1 MRIEISVSV
10 HNPQSKIRNCMVD
23 IPFWNRE
30 VETAERSRLQEL
42 QLQRLKTIIGWALK
56 TPFYK
61 RRLSQAGIRSPEEV
75 RSLQDLHRVPF
86 TTKDDLRQ
94 NFPRGL
100 LAVEMREVIR
110 IHSSSGTTGIP
121 TVIYFTRDDVD
132 NWTDLLAR
140 SIVGTGAVPDDIFQ
154 NMMTYGMFTGGL
166 GLHYGAERVGMTV
179 IPIGGGNTKR
189 QIQTMRDFQTTVV
202 HVTPSY
208 LLHMHT
214 KLGEDGIGRKDLAL
228 RKAFIGAEPHSENT
242 RRKLQDLLQIDAYNS
257 YGLSELNGPGV
268 AFECVCKKDMH
279 LWEDAYIAEIIDPKT
294 GEVLRDGQEGELVL
308 TNLVRRAMPILR
320 YRTRDLAFLHPEGCD
335 CGRTHRRL
343 SRILGRT
350 DDMLIINGVNVF
362 PSQIEEKIMKIP
374 EVATNY
380 QIHVDKKGALDR
392 LTVKVEIY
400 PKLFLG
406 DVAKLEMLRDK
417 IKQELQAS
425 IVIAPGIELHEPGS
439 LPVFEGKAKRVVDE
453 RPKD

>member
-1 MRIEISVSV
+1 
-10 HNPQSKIRNCMVD
+10 MVD
-23 IPFWNRE
+23 TPFWNHE
-30 VETAERSRLQEL
+30 IETLERSRLEEL
-42 QLQRLKTIIGWALK
+42 QLQRLKTTIGWALK
-56 TPFYK
+56 TPFYS
-61 RRLSQAGIRSPEEV
+61 RRLGQAGIHSPEDLH
-75 RSLQDLHRVPF
+75 SLQDLRRIPF
-86 TTKDDLRQ
+86 TTKDDLRD

-100 LAVEMREVIR
+100 LAVEMRDVVR

-121 TVIYFTRDDVD
+121 TVIYFTQDDID

-140 SIVGTGAVPDDIFQ
+140 SIVGTGATADDVFQ
-154 NMMTYGMFTGGL
+154 NIMTYGMFTGGL

-189 QIQTMRDFQTTVV
+189 QIQTMKDFCTTVL
-202 HVTPSY
+202 HITPSY
-208 LLHMHT
+208 LLHIHS
-214 KLGEDGIGRKDLAL
+214 KLGEDGINRDDLAL

-242 RRKLQDLLQIDAYNS
+242 RRKLQDLLHIDAYNS

-279 LWEDAYIAEIIDPKT
+279 VWEDAYIAEIIAPDT
-294 GEVLRDGQEGELVL
+294 GEILGEGREGELVL
-308 TNLVRRAMPILR
+308 TNLVRRATPMLR
-320 YRTRDLAFLHPEGCD
+320 YRTRDLAFLHPQGCD

-380 QIHVDKKGALDR
+380 QIHVDKNGALDR

-406 DVAKLEMLRDK
+406 EVAKLEALRHK
-417 IKQELQAS
+417 IQEELRAS
-425 IVIAPGIELHEPGS
+425 IVITPGVELHEPGA

>member
-1 MRIEISVSV
+1 M
-10 HNPQSKIRNCMVD
+10 D
-23 IPFWNRE
+23 IPFWNKE
-30 VETAERSRLQEL
+30 IETAERSRLEQI
-42 QLQRLKTIIGWALK
+42 QLERLKVTVGWALK
-56 TPFYK
+56 TALYRK
-61 RRLSQAGIRSPEEV
+61 RLNQAGINSPDDIK
-75 RSLQDLHRVPF
+75 SLGDLRRIPF
-86 TTKDDLRQ
+86 TTKDDLRVS
-94 NFPRGL
+94 FPKGH
-100 LAVEMREVIR
+100 LAVDMVDVLR

-121 TVIYFTRDDVD
+121 TVIYYSREDVD

-140 SIVGTGAVPDDIFQ
+140 SIVGAGGTRADVFQ
-154 NMMTYGMFTGGL
+154 NMMTYGFFTGGL

-179 IPIGGGNTKR
+179 IPISGGNTKR
-189 QIQTMRDFQTTVV
+189 QIQTMRDFRSTVL

-208 LLHMHT
+208 LLHIHS
-214 KLGEDGIGRKDLAL
+214 KLGDEGVCLEDLAL

-242 RRKLQDLLQIDAYNS
+242 RRKLQDLLRIEAFNS

-268 AFECVCKKDMH
+268 AFECVCRKDMH
-279 LWEDAYIAEIIDPKT
+279 VWEDGYIAEIIDPKT
-294 GEVLRDGQEGELVL
+294 GEVLKDGQEGELVL
-308 TNLVRRAMPILR
+308 TNIVRRATPILR
-320 YRTRDLAFLHPEGCD
+320 YRTRDLAFLHPQGCD

-380 QIHVDKKGALDR
+380 LIHVDKKGALDR

-406 DVAKLEMLRDK
+406 EVSKLESLKHKIVEELR
-417 IKQELQAS
+417 AS
-425 IVIAPGIELHEPGS
+425 ITISPAVELHEPGS
-439 LPVFEGKAKRVVDE
+439 LPVSEGKAKRVVDE

>member
-1 MRIEISVSV
+1 MAE
-10 HNPQSKIRNCMVD
+10 
-23 IPFWNRE
+23 IPFWNKE
-30 VETAERSRLQEL
+30 IETAERSRLEQI
-42 QLQRLKTIIGWALK
+42 QLARLRITVGWALK
-56 TPFYK
+56 TPFYRK
-61 RRLSQAGIRSPEEV
+61 RLNQAGIHSPEDI
-75 RSLQDLHRVPF
+75 RGLPDLQRIPY
-86 TTKDDLRQ
+86 TTKDDLRL

-100 LAVEMREVIR
+100 LAVEMKEVLR

-121 TVIYFTRDDVD
+121 TVIYYTRDDVE

-140 SIVGTGAVPDDIFQ
+140 SITATGAAPGDVFQ

-189 QIQTMRDFQTTVV
+189 QIQTMKDFQSTVV

-208 LLHMHT
+208 LLHIHS
-214 KLGEDGIGRKDLAL
+214 KLGEDGIDRKDLAL

-242 RRKLQDLLQIDAYNS
+242 RRKLEELLHIDAYNS

-279 LWEDAYIAEIIDPKT
+279 VWEDAYIAEVINPKT
-294 GEVLRDGQEGELVL
+294 GEVLKDGQEGELVL
-308 TNLVRRAMPILR
+308 TNLVRRATPMLR
-320 YRTRDLAFLHPEGCD
+320 YRTRDLAFLHPQGCD

-380 QIHVDKKGALDR
+380 QIYVDKKGALDR

-406 DVAKLEMLRDK
+406 EVAKLEALKQKIVDELR
-417 IKQELQAS
+417 AS
-425 IVIAPGIELHEPGS
+425 IVISPLVELHEPGA
-439 LPVFEGKAKRVVDE
+439 LPVSEGKAKRVVDD

>member
-1 MRIEISVSV
+1 MMDV
-10 HNPQSKIRNCMVD
+10 
-23 IPFWNRE
+23 PFWNRE
-30 VETAERSRLQEL
+30 IETAERSCLRRL
-42 QLQRLKTIIGWALK
+42 QLQRLRDTVGWALQ
-56 TPFYK
+56 THLYK
-61 RRLSQAGIRSPEEV
+61 RKLGQAGIHAPDDIK
-75 RSLQDLHRVPF
+75 SLQDLRRIPY
-86 TTKDDLRQ
+86 TTKDDLRLS
-94 NFPRGL
+94 FPKGL
-100 LAVEMREVIR
+100 LAVDMTEVIR
-110 IHSSSGTTGIP
+110 VHSSSGTTGIP
-121 TVIYFTRDDVD
+121 TVIYFARDDVD

-140 SIVGTGAVPDDIFQ
+140 SIVGAGATPADVFQ

-189 QIQTMRDFQTTVV
+189 QIQTMKDFQTTVL

-208 LLHMHT
+208 LLHIHS
-214 KLGEDGIGRKDLAL
+214 KLGEDGIHREDLAL

-242 RRKLQDLLQIDAYNS
+242 RRKLQDLLHIDAYNS

-279 LWEDAYIAEIIDPKT
+279 VWEDAYIAEVINPDT
-294 GEVLRDGQEGELVL
+294 GAVLKEGEEGELVL
-308 TNLVRRAMPILR
+308 TNLVRRATPILR
-320 YRTRDLAFLHPEGCD
+320 YRTRDLAFLYPQGCD

-362 PSQIEEKIMKIP
+362 PSQIEERIMKIP

-380 QIHVDKKGALDR
+380 QIHVDKKGVLDR
-392 LTVKVEIY
+392 LTVRVEIC

-406 DVAKLEMLRDK
+406 EATVLEALKRKIVEELRS
-417 IKQELQAS
+417 S
-425 IVIAPGIELHEPGS
+425 IVISPQVELHEPGS

>member
-1 MRIEISVSV
+1 M
-10 HNPQSKIRNCMVD
+10 D
-23 IPFWNRE
+23 TPFWNKE
-30 VETAERSRLQEL
+30 VETAPRSRIEEI
-42 QLQRLKTIIGWALK
+42 QLQRLRETVGWALK
-56 TPFYK
+56 TAFYK
-61 RRLSQAGIRSPEEV
+61 KKLTQVGIQSPEDIRGLE
-75 RSLQDLHRVPF
+75 DLRRIPY
-86 TTKDDLRQ
+86 TTKDDLRLS
-94 NFPRGL
+94 FPRGL
-100 LAVEMREVIR
+100 LAVDMREVLR
-110 IHSSSGTTGIP
+110 VHSSSGTTGIP
-121 TVIYFTRDDVD
+121 TVIYFARDDVD
-132 NWTDLLAR
+132 RWTDLLAR
-140 SIVGTGAVPDDIFQ
+140 SIVGTGATDGDVFQ

-189 QIQTMRDFQTTVV
+189 QIQTMKDFQTTVL

-208 LLHMHT
+208 LLHIHS
-214 KLGEDGIGRKDLAL
+214 KLGEDGIGRADLAL

-242 RRKLQDLLQIDAYNS
+242 RRKLQELLGIDAYNS

-279 LWEDAYIAEIIDPKT
+279 LWEDAYIAEIIDPAT
-294 GEVLRDGQEGELVL
+294 GTVRRDGEEGELVL
-308 TNLVRRAMPILR
+308 TNLVRRATPILR
-320 YRTRDLAFLHPEGCD
+320 YRTRDLAFLHPPGCD

-362 PSQIEEKIMKIP
+362 PSQIEERIMKIP

-380 QIHVDKKGALDR
+380 QIYVDKKGALDR

-406 DVAKLEMLRDK
+406 EVAKLEALRHK
-417 IKQELQAS
+417 IVEELRAS
-425 IVIAPGIELHEPGS
+425 IVISPLVELHEPGS

>member
-1 MRIEISVSV
+1 MHI
-10 HNPQSKIRNCMVD
+10 
-23 IPFWNRE
+23 
-30 VETAERSRLQEL
+30 
-42 QLQRLKTIIGWALK
+42 
-56 TPFYK
+56 
-61 RRLSQAGIRSPEEV
+61 
-75 RSLQDLHRVPF
+75 
-86 TTKDDLRQ
+86 
-94 NFPRGL
+94 
-100 LAVEMREVIR
+100 
-110 IHSSSGTTGIP
+110 
-121 TVIYFTRDDVD
+121 
-132 NWTDLLAR
+132 
-140 SIVGTGAVPDDIFQ
+140 
-154 NMMTYGMFTGGL
+154 
-166 GLHYGAERVGMTV
+166 
-179 IPIGGGNTKR
+179 
-189 QIQTMRDFQTTVV
+189 
-202 HVTPSY
+202 TPSY
-208 LLHMHT
+208 LLHIHSR
-214 KLGEDGIGRKDLAL
+214 LGEDGIHRKDLAL

-242 RRKLQDLLQIDAYNS
+242 RRKLQDLLQIEAYNS

-268 AFECVCKKDMH
+268 AFECGCRKDMH
-279 LWEDAYIAEIIDPKT
+279 VWEDAYIAEVIDPQT
-294 GEVLRDGQEGELVL
+294 GEVLKEGQEGELVL

-374 EVATNY
+374 DVATNY

-406 DVAKLEMLRDK
+406 EVVKLEALRDK
-417 IKQELQAS
+417 IREELQAS
-425 IVIAPGIELHEPGS
+425 IVIAPVVELHEPGA

>member
-1 MRIEISVSV
+1 M
-10 HNPQSKIRNCMVD
+10 D
-23 IPFWNRE
+23 IPFWNKE
-30 VETAERSRLQEL
+30 VETAARSGIEQMQLERLRQ
-42 QLQRLKTIIGWALK
+42 TVGWALK
-56 TPFYK
+56 TTLYRK
-61 RRLSQAGIRSPEEV
+61 RLAQAGVNTPDDIK
-75 RSLQDLHRVPF
+75 SLDDLRRIPF
-86 TTKDDLRQ
+86 TTKDDLRVS
-94 NFPRGL
+94 FPKGH
-100 LAVEMREVIR
+100 LAVDMGEVLR

-121 TVIYFTRDDVD
+121 TVIYYCRDDVD

-140 SIVGTGAVPDDIFQ
+140 SIVATGATSTDVFQ
-154 NMMTYGMFTGGL
+154 NMMTYGFFTGGL

-189 QIQTMRDFQTTVV
+189 QIQTMKDFQTTVV

-208 LLHMHT
+208 LLHIHS
-214 KLGEDGIGRKDLAL
+214 KLGEDGIDRKDLVL

-279 LWEDAYIAEIIDPKT
+279 IWEDAYIAEIIDPKT
-294 GEVLRDGQEGELVL
+294 GEVLPDGQEGELVL
-308 TNLVRRAMPILR
+308 TNVVRRATPMLR
-320 YRTRDLAFLHPEGCD
+320 YRTRDLAFIHPEGCD

-406 DVAKLEMLRDK
+406 EVAKLEALKHKIVEDLR
-417 IKQELQAS
+417 AS
-425 IVIAPGIELHEPGS
+425 ITISPGVELHEPGS
-439 LPVFEGKAKRVVDE
+439 LPVYEGKAKRVIDD